1 MIRLELFYR
10 FLLLCVILS
19 CASVVAQQN
28 ISGAQSGTLGPGE
41 YLVTG
46 GITVSS
52 GNTLIIKPGTKFFH
66 NGNHKWEIS
75 GELRAEG
82 AREDSIYFIRKDAV
96 EGHRWGGLRFQSGAP
111 ASVLD
116 YCVIDHCYMSSY
128 NGPSSSIMV
137 NSTGLTLKHSR
148 VSNAACNNDFGGIYA
163 KSSVILIDSC
173 LIVNNKAVNHP
184 KGMGVFLD
192 NCDNAKIL
200 HSVIAFNKSDGA

>member
-1 MIRLELFYR
+1 MARLKSMYRLLF
-10 FLLLCVILS
+10 LCVVTS
-19 CASVVAQQN
+19 CVSVCAQQV
-28 ISGAQSGTLGPGE
+28 ISGSQSGTLGPGE

-52 GNTLIIKPGTKFFH
+52 GSTLTVKPGTKFFH
-66 NGNHKWEIS
+66 NGNHTWEIS

-96 EGHRWGGLRFQSGAP
+96 EGHRWGGIRFKSGAP

-116 YCVIDHCYMSSY
+116 YCVIDYCYMPDY

-137 NSTGLTLKHSR
+137 NSTELTLKHSR
-148 VSNAACNNDFGGIYA
+148 VSNAACNNDFGGVYA

-200 HSVIAFNKSDGA
+200 HSVIAFNKSGGA